1 MRDQAERLR
10 ELAERLRDAPAAA
23 PADGGAGAR
32 AGGAPRRARVIA
44 VTSGKGGAGK
54 TNVAVNLS
62 YALLKLGHEV
72 VVLDADLGLA
82 NVDVLLGTTPR
93 WHLGHAIHGEKSILD
108 LLYSAPEGLKLIA
121 GGSGLSELVDLPQA
135 DLERFLH
142 SLKELETHTDFLVVD
157 TGAGMGRAVMAFTLA
172 ADEVMVVT
180 TPEPTAIT
188 DAYAV
193 IKAVVRRQPAARIS
207 LVINQAH
214 DRAEAEQAGQRLSA
228 TVLRFLDA
236 HLEILGHIPFDP
248 QVGRSVRSQTPFLLA
263 APNSQAAAAIWQL
276 ARRLTGNGEGAPG
289 TLPGVGLFIDRL
301 SRFFAR
307 SGEGEP

>member
-10 ELAERLRDAPAAA
+10 EIAERLRENPLPGPGERSPAAA
-23 PADGGAGAR
+23 S
-32 AGGAPRRARVIA
+32 GAPKRARVIA
-44 VTSGKGGAGK
+44 VTSGKGGVGK

-93 WHLGHAIHGEKSILD
+93 WHLGHAIHGEKGILD

-121 GGSGLSELVDLPQA
+121 GGSGLSELVDLPVE

-142 SLKELETHTDFLVVD
+142 SLRELETRADFLVVD

-172 ADEVMVVT
+172 ADEVIVVT

-193 IKAVVRRQPAARIS
+193 VKAIVRRQPAARIS
-207 LVINQAH
+207 LVINQAQ
-214 DRAEAEQAGQRLSA
+214 DKAEADQAGQRLST

-248 QVGRSVRSQTPFLLA
+248 QVGRAVRNQTPFLLS
-263 APNSQAAAAIWQL
+263 APNSQAASAVWLL
-276 ARRLTGNGEGAPG
+276 ARRLSGLEEGAQGSP
-289 TLPGVGLFIDRL
+289 PGVGLFIDRL

-307 SGEGEP
+307 ATGKEM